1 MLPRGSP
8 GGFSEDPSSPA
19 LHRECSLRLHWEPL
33 TLHSGQGVGV
43 GATSEKPLG
52 CFCLSLPSAVTTR
65 CLWVLFS

>member
-1 MLPRGSP
+1 M
-8 GGFSEDPSSPA
+8 PA
-19 LHRECSLRLHWEPL
+19 LGTTV

-52 CFCLSLPSAVTTR
+52 FFCLSLPLAIATR